1 MRTIRPFTSS
11 ALPGSRARSS
21 SVASRVRM
29 RARFLL
35 LHPTPSAGKAAPAQ
49 PASRSLG
56 PHHAWATASPVL
68 SSAAPHAMGA
78 RCRPRSPASARLP
91 LPPNLDMCR
100 RVAEHAEILGYESLW
115 IADTGAG
122 PDAFVVAAVAAGV
135 TRRARIG
142 TAVIPVYTRAL
153 PVHAAGAGSVAQLAP
168 GRFVLGLGV
177 SSETIVDT
185 WGGVSFEKP
194 FARMR
199 ETVAV
204 LRQMLAGERVSFEG
218 KTVRTKNFRLVSPPP
233 RPVPIYIAALMPPM
247 LELAGEIA
255 DGVILNF
262 MPVEAVPRM
271 LAHVRKGTE
280 RAGRAGAEL
289 EVVAR
294 FQTVVTDDV
303 PAAREA
309 IRQMMGPY
317 FATSVYNRFVA
328 WCGFAEEARAIDAAW
343 RAKDRARNVA
353 AVTDD
358 MVDRLAIIGTP
369 EHCRK
374 QLAAFVKAG
383 VTTPMIQP
391 FLFDEAAI
399 WRTFEA
405 LAPAGA

>member
-1 MRTIRPFTSS
+1 MPS
-11 ALPGSRARSS
+11 
-21 SVASRVRM
+21 
-29 RARFLL
+29 
-35 LHPTPSAGKAAPAQ
+35 PTPRLG
-49 PASRSLG
+49 AS
-56 PHHAWATASPVL
+56 
-68 SSAAPHAMGA
+68 
-78 RCRPRSPASARLP
+78 LP
-91 LPPNLDMCR
+91 LPPDLDMCR

-135 TRRARIG
+135 TRSARIG

-185 WGGVSFEKP
+185 WGGVPFEKP

-271 LAHVRKGTE
+271 LAHVRKGAE
-280 RAGRAGAEL
+280 RAGRDGAEL

-294 FQTVVTDDV
+294 FQTLVTDDV
-303 PAAREA
+303 PRAREA
-309 IRQMMGPY
+309 IRHMMGPY

-328 WCGFAEEARAIDAAW
+328 WCGFAKEARAIDAAW

-374 QLAAFVKAG
+374 RLAAFVKAG

-405 LAPAGA
+405 LAPVGSA